1 MDWLNL
7 VEFQQ
12 LKRLTM
18 KGNCVD
24 EYECVD
30 ADDDAFLCARKAED
44 LVQLA
49 HLGHRVAHQ
58 WLHYGPGWL
67 KIENQVPFL
76 IDQLWKQH
84 PGVPLP
90 L

>member
-30 ADDDAFLCARKAED
+30 AEYMKQALEREEA
-44 LVQLA
+44 LLA
-49 HLGHRVAHQ
+49 KLNTM
-58 WLHYGPGWL
+58 
-67 KIENQVPFL
+67 E
-76 IDQLWKQH
+76 
-84 PGVPLP
+84 
-90 L
+90 